1 VEAPR
6 TPAQWYAMLV
16 GAVLAAAGVI
26 ALITGS
32 TDFGTVAAGA
42 GQNFIIWNVSG
53 WETILYMG
61 LGGVGILAASRV
73 DGARSFA
80 LLSGAVFAA
89 MAVWGFIDGDDVAS
103 IFAVDTTDNITYA
116 ALGALGLV
124 IGLAPESVQRKAGLG
139 SPHGGHT

>member
-1 VEAPR
+1 MEAPR
-6 TPAQWYAMLV
+6 TPAQWYATVV

-32 TDFGTVAAGA
+32 TDFGTVSGGA

-61 LGGVGILAASRV
+61 VGALGLLSAGRV
-73 DGARSFA
+73 DAARSFA
-80 LLSGAVFAA
+80 LVSGAIFAA

-116 ALGALGLV
+116 ILGALGLV
-124 IGLAPESVQRKAGLG
+124 VGLAPESVQRKAGLG
-139 SPHGGHT
+139 SPHGGHA